1 MENLD
6 VILTCCEK
14 IENLRQ
20 KINNLYQNK
29 DYEDVMQRA
38 EEICK
43 VHNELEFEVAVLKA
57 VIKIIDSKKV

>member
-1 MENLD
+1 MENLN

-43 VHNELEFEVAVLKA
+43 AHNELEFEVAVLKA
-57 VIKIIDSKKV
+57 VIKLIDSKKV

>member
-1 MENLD
+1 MENLN

-20 KINNLYQNK
+20 KINNLYNE

-57 VIKIIDSKKV
+57 VIKLIDSKKV